1 MLYGLVLIIILQQMV
16 PQKLVPAGDSKMLNA
31 KTNKSRVLAHLNQ
44 KFKQHQFYHTTNR
57 NTTEVA
63 MSSVNKGY
71 MGGDKIER
79 VIFYLSSTGCTWC
92 KTEFGGCLMCGHYH
106 GTTKGRHI
114 SKQSYYQQFIAEYQK
129 YNFSRYPM
137 VCIYNAGSM
146 LNPDEMH
153 YDDLGLILSTI
164 DENPLI
170 KHLIIE
176 SRPEYITDEAIRIIK
191 RNIRKTIIEIGIGL
205 ETTSETV
212 RDLCIN
218 KGFSFD
224 DYKTAAK
231 MIKNNGIKLL
241 TYLTVKPL
249 FLTENEAVKD
259 VLESIASIENFTD
272 VISLEPTSIQRGTLV
287 EYFYNNGYYSIPRG
301 WLIQDIVRSLYSNRR
316 YLPFELRI
324 GGFEFYPTPDYFV
337 SNCPECDQ
345 ELYES
350 IDTYNT
356 FKEHNPLISLDCECR
371 SIYSKSMSL
380 EDRFLQIGDIG
391 PRISGIIADNL
402 FKGYNAFHARN

>member
-1 MLYGLVLIIILQQMV
+1 MSH
-16 PQKLVPAGDSKMLNA
+16 KLVFAGDRKMLNS

-44 KFKQHQFYHTTNR
+44 KFKQHHLDNTTCW
-57 NTTEVA
+57 NTTEAA

-79 VIFYLSSTGCTWC
+79 VIFYLRSTGCTWC
-92 KTEFGGCLMCGHYH
+92 KTDFGGCLMCGHYH

-137 VCIYNAGSM
+137 VCIYNAGSI
-146 LNPDEMH
+146 LNPEEMH
-153 YDDLGLILSTI
+153 SDDLGLILRI
-164 DENPLI
+164 VDENPHI

-176 SRPEYITDEAIRIIK
+176 SRPECITDEAIRIIK
-191 RNIRKTIIEIGIGL
+191 RNIKRTVIEIGIGL

-231 MIKNNGIKLL
+231 VIKNDGIKLL
-241 TYLTVKPL
+241 TYLTAVKPL
-249 FLTENEAVKD
+249 FLTENEAVND
-259 VLESIASIENFTD
+259 VLESIASIEDITD

-301 WLIQDIVRSLYSNRR
+301 WLIQDIVRFLYSNRR

-337 SNCPECDQ
+337 SNCPDCDQ
-345 ELYES
+345 ILYDS

-356 FKEHNPLISLDCECR
+356 IKEYNPLITLDCDCR
-371 SIYSKSMSL
+371 SNYSKNMSI
-380 EDRFLQIGDIG
+380 EDRFLQNSDIG
-391 PRISGIIADNL
+391 TRISGIIADKL
-402 FKGYNAFHARN
+402 FKNYSTFHTGH